1 MISVRKNPNFKEWFQ
16 VFAFGKMVDEVRR
29 ESEALQLAKRAG
41 RRVNQDYIYFVD
53 NNLLLDEINNTS
65 NMEYLVTVYNL
76 KWLSSFLEK
85 LNIANKI
92 KFPPQGHVQRTLVI
106 KRGDQDVG
114 ALKQLYEANKNLVDI
129 LL

>member
-53 NNLLLDEINNTS
+53 RPI
-65 NMEYLVTVYNL
+65 
-76 KWLSSFLEK
+76 KLEK
-85 LNIANKI
+85 VK
-92 KFPPQGHVQRTLVI
+92 
-106 KRGDQDVG
+106 
-114 ALKQLYEANKNLVDI
+114 
-129 LL
+129 